1 MKKALWGILFL
12 AIALFASCS
21 SKKNE
26 VPAEPVMAEPVPQ
39 VYMTELS
46 KPTAVLTTV
55 KVENTNSGT
64 VGDYNTYTA
73 YDDYIDK
80 ATANKQLNNY
90 MDVEN
95 KKTDVEIYLADEY
108 LDKIAANE
116 LGWSLYTKVSHK
128 DNYYTYE
135 VYAGVVMPVPDA
147 AESEGEPEQMQVYA
161 KFDVTEEGKVYLT
174 LSGKE
179 RQSFSQIKPLT
190 INIKNGE

>member
-12 AIALFASCS
+12 VIALFASCS

-73 YDDYIDK
+73 YSDDPCRAYARQNAVNINNKSRYLHCSHLGIRGLLRNYIARK
-80 ATANKQLNNY
+80 EHRYHQ
-90 MDVEN
+90 E
-95 KKTDVEIYLADEY
+95 
-108 LDKIAANE
+108 
-116 LGWSLYTKVSHK
+116 HK
-128 DNYYTYE
+128 
-135 VYAGVVMPVPDA
+135 
-147 AESEGEPEQMQVYA
+147 
-161 KFDVTEEGKVYLT
+161 
-174 LSGKE
+174 
-179 RQSFSQIKPLT
+179 
-190 INIKNGE
+190 

>member
-1 MKKALWGILFL
+1 
-12 AIALFASCS
+12 
-21 SKKNE
+21 
-26 VPAEPVMAEPVPQ
+26 MAEPVPQ

-179 RQSFSQIKPLT
+179 LQSFSQIKPLT